1 MSQYRHLPI
10 YKAAYDLLQAVTR
23 ATAGFP
29 RAWKYSFGDKLRTEA
44 LELVVLIY
52 HTNSHSG
59 SERLKYADS
68 FLEKL
73 VATDM
78 LLRTAKDMHLL
89 NVKQFSE
96 MVGLADSL
104 GKQAKGWKK
113 ATEKLLAELK

>member
-1 MSQYRHLPI
+1 MAQFRHLPI
-10 YKAAYDLLQAVTR
+10 YKAAYDLLQAVTL
-23 ATAGFP
+23 ATSGFP
-29 RAWKYSFGDKLRTEA
+29 KAWKYSFGDRLRSEA

-52 HTNSHSG
+52 HANSHTG
-59 SERLKYADS
+59 KDRLEYAS
-68 FLEKL
+68 KFLEKL

-78 LLRTAKDMHLL
+78 LLRTAKDMRLL
-89 NVKQFSE
+89 SVKQFSE

>member
-1 MSQYRHLPI
+1 M
-10 YKAAYDLLQAVTR
+10 
-23 ATAGFP
+23 
-29 RAWKYSFGDKLRTEA
+29 
-44 LELVVLIY
+44 LIY